1 MIKLTRLNGI
11 PFVINCDLIES
22 VEATPDTI
30 VALTS
35 NQRFVVQEP
44 VDEVIEKVAAFK
56 RRCHPEAR
64 LIVGAASDA
73 AVPAE
78 A

>member
-1 MIKLTRLNGI
+1 MIKLTRLNGVE
-11 PFVINCDLIES
+11 FVVNCDLIES

-35 NQRFVVQEP
+35 NQRYVVQEP
-44 VDEVIEKVAAFK
+44 VDEILARVAAFK
-56 RRCHPEAR
+56 RRCHPDAR
-64 LIVGAASDA
+64 LFQ
-73 AVPAE
+73 E

>member
-1 MIKLTRLNGI
+1 VIKLTRLSGAA
-11 PFVINCDLIES
+11 FVVNCDLIES

-35 NQRFVVQEP
+35 NQRYVVQES
-44 VDEVIEKVAAFK
+44 VDEVVERVAAFK
-56 RRCHPEAR
+56 RRCHPDAR
-64 LIVGAASDA
+64 LFLGTAPDA
-73 AVPAE
+73 VAVAE